1 MLGCTQQAHSRACAT
16 CMSYDSRKVPA
27 SWTFARRVC
36 VACAGSPFAVR
47 VQRSAAEQLYLMN
60 CVFGV
65 EITTTD
71 SGKKGVRVLSVRCV
85 CTVVCVPVCARACVC
100 GYCGLMGHWRSVGG
114 PANLAGIT
122 DEDFIKE
129 IDGVHRT
136 PVGAPLTHPIAQTR
150 TRTGFTH
157 KSARTRAQRLSRSAP
172 SPTASAIGNRSAAHG
187 PLHSAAASECPT

>member
-1 MLGCTQQAHSRACAT
+1 M
-16 CMSYDSRKVPA
+16 
-27 SWTFARRVC
+27 
-36 VACAGSPFAVR
+36 R

-136 PVGAPLTHPIAQTR
+136 RNRWCPADASYCANAHAHRLHAQERTHTR
-150 TRTGFTH
+150 TEIEPQCTVAYCVGDRQPL
-157 KSARTRAQRLSRSAP
+157 RRPRATALCRSLRMP
-172 SPTASAIGNRSAAHG
+172 YLGT
-187 PLHSAAASECPT
+187 